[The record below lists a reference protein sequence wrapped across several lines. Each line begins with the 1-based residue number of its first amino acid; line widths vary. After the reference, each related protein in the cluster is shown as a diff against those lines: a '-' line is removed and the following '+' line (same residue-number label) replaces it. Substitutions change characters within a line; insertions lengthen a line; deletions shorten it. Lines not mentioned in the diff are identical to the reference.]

1 MLDLPA
7 TADAARTHLADAD
20 LADRCDAVAGSFFE
34 PLPAGAGGYVLT
46 AIIHNWDDV
55 SARAILR
62 RCAQAA
68 GSRGRVFVIEKIG
81 ADGMTVN
88 TAVDLRLLAY
98 FTGRERSLDDLTA
111 LTETAGFDVV
121 AVHHAGA
128 IAIVELTGR
137 VGGRGLEP
145 PTSSV

>member
-1 MLDLPA
+1 MGAHDHLLDWGSLDHVVDVGGGNGSLLIAPLTAYPSLRGTVFDLPA
-7 TADAARTHLADAD
+7 TADAARMHLADAD
-20 LADRCDAVAGSFFE
+20 LADRCEVVAGSFFE

-55 SARAILR
+55 SSRAILR

-88 TAVDLRLLAY
+88 TGGGPAVA
-98 FTGRERSLDDLTA
+98 
-111 LTETAGFDVV
+111 
-121 AVHHAGA
+121 
-128 IAIVELTGR
+128 R
-137 VGGRGLEP
+137 VFRRTRTQP
-145 PTSSV
+145 R